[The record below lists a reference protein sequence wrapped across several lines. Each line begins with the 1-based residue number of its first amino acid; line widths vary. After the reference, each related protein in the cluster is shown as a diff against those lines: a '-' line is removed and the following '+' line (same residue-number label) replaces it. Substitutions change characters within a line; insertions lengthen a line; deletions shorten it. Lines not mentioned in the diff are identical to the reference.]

1 MRIAILCSDPEH
13 PVVSRLKAWK
23 EANDPSHDVEI
34 VHALDELNPADILFL
49 VSCSQLV
56 SEEKRANFGR
66 TMVLH
71 ASDLPKGRGWSP
83 HIWEILAGAKVL
95 TLSLIEAADPVDTGD
110 VWAKTQFEVPETA
123 LYDEINS
130 LLFDAE
136 LKLIDEGIRM
146 VEDGKE
152 PSPQAEVGG
161 SWFPRRGPSD
171 SEIDPEKSI
180 AEQFD
185 LLRVADPD
193 RYPSFMSHRGAKYK
207 IVLKQMDND
216 ES

>member
-1 MRIAILCSDPEH
+1 MRIAFLCSDPEH
-13 PVVSRLKAWK
+13 PVVPRLKAWK
-23 EANDPSHDVEI
+23 EDNELLHDVEI
-34 VHALDELNPADILFL
+34 AHALDELRPADILFL
-49 VSCSQLV
+49 VSCSHLV
-56 SEEKRANFGR
+56 SEEQRANFGR

-110 VWAKTQFEVPETA
+110 VWAKTQFDVPETA
-123 LYDEINS
+123 LFDEINS

-146 VEDGKE
+146 VKNGES
-152 PSPQAEVGG
+152 PSPQAEAGRT
-161 SWFPRRGPSD
+161 WYPRRSPSD
-171 SEIDPEKSI
+171 SEIDSEKSI

-193 RYPSFMSHRGAKYK
+193 RYPAFMNYRGAKYRITLRK
-207 IVLKQMDND
+207 MDHD
-216 ES
+216 ET